1 MPSSI
6 STRESI
12 QWLPDEAGER
22 SITVVLSSPGS
33 RFVDLRPV
41 IPSIVTPEESEF
53 PFEWAFAGYERVL
66 KGDYSIM
73 EFTHDFFDSSYIYKY
88 QLFNKNLLS
97 EKPLLED
104 ISADIGYFETIG
116 IGRRRETGKM
126 ANSAN
131 GDKIT
136 DYVEI
141 WQSLN
146 PIKFTPTE
154 KAILH
159 EDTEEGTTEYGCYVY
174 DIVGDDN
181 KELYEGRVIRVGNW
195 IQGLVWDKSDKTSKV
210 PISAIRLWF
219 DKSKG
224 NWVDVHSFGNLK
236 SFENFPIFN
245 DFKIVNVN
253 SEFTT
258 SDGNITWTCVEVE
271 QPSQ

>member
-1 MPSSI
+1 MTSSI

-159 EDTEEGTTEYGCYVY
+159 EDTEEGTT
-174 DIVGDDN
+174 D
-181 KELYEGRVIRVGNW
+181 W
-195 IQGLVWDKSDKTSKV
+195 
-210 PISAIRLWF
+210 
-219 DKSKG
+219 
-224 NWVDVHSFGNLK
+224 
-236 SFENFPIFN
+236 
-245 DFKIVNVN
+245 
-253 SEFTT
+253 
-258 SDGNITWTCVEVE
+258 
-271 QPSQ
+271 